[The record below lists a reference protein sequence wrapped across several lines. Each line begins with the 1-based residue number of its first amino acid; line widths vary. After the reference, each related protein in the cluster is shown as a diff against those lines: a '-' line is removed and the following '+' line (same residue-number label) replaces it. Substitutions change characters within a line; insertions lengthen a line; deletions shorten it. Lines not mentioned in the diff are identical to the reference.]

1 MNKMY
6 FEATTADRL
15 LAIRET
21 TALLLNL
28 DAKGLLTPDDCR
40 QIGAI
45 FTLAELLAADVRSD
59 LDPDVQEVLRE
70 A

>member
-1 MNKMY
+1 MNKLY

-15 LAIRET
+15 IAIRDAAT
-21 TALLLNL
+21 LLLNL

-59 LDPDVQEVLRE
+59 PNPKVVE
-70 A
+70 ALT

>member
-1 MNKMY
+1 MNKLY
-6 FEATTADRL
+6 FEATTTDRL
-15 LAIRET
+15 IAIRDAAT
-21 TALLLNL
+21 LLLNL

-59 LDPDVQEVLRE
+59 PNPKVVE
-70 A
+70 ALT